1 MLTYML
7 FLLVLSYFVIGFLT
21 YSEYK
26 TKFKD
31 KPMTFK
37 KGFYIFS
44 GVTLFVIAGM
54 FLIALGYL
62 ILTM

>member
-7 FLLVLSYFVIGFLT
+7 FLSVLAYFVIGFLT

-31 KPMTFK
+31 LPMTFK
-37 KGFYIFS
+37 KGSYIFA
-44 GVTLFVIAGM
+44 GVSLFVIAGV
-54 FLIALGYL
+54 FLSVLGYL

>member
-7 FLLVLSYFVIGFLT
+7 FLTVLAYFVIGFLT

-26 TKFKD
+26 TRFKER
-31 KPMTFK
+31 PMTFK

-44 GVTLFVIAGM
+44 GVSLFVIAGV
-54 FLIALGYL
+54 FLIVLGYL

>member
-7 FLLVLSYFVIGFLT
+7 FLSVLAYFVISFLT

-26 TKFKD
+26 SKFKGL
-31 KPMTFK
+31 PMTFK
-37 KGFYIFS
+37 KGAYIFS
-44 GVTLFVIAGM
+44 GVALFVIAGV
-54 FLIALGYL
+54 FLFVLGYL